1 MRRVWQGYGGRKKK
15 EDRAQC
21 LAFEVLGAP
30 NLSPHA
36 FQKST
41 SHRLRTPDSTET
53 LDPIVAL
60 ATPPGRGGLA
70 VIRVSGTALLEWFP
84 ASVGWRGAAPLK
96 GLRRI
101 LDDRGDLIDRVL
113 VLSFAGPRSFSGEDT
128 LELHCHGSPVVVE
141 TLIARLLQLGRT
153 RGLRLAGPGEFS
165 QRAYL
170 NGRIDLAQAE
180 ALADLI
186 ASETA
191 LQARAAARAME
202 GDVSARV
209 QRLLDRVQHLR
220 LLVEAALDFP
230 EEPVE
235 SLANWGV
242 DEAVAACAADLK
254 TELPIFRHGARLQ
267 QGFRVA
273 LIGPPNVGKSSLLNA
288 LAGKDLAIVD
298 PEPGTTRDRI
308 EQAIDLLGYRI
319 VLTDTAGIRP
329 VAEAGR
335 IEALGIERSWQAAA
349 QADLVLLM
357 TSAEDALAWSID
369 AMEHWPSRFH
379 AEAADWFRAHAPT
392 SIFEHGFARVCIVI
406 NKIDLLPPECQRRL
420 LETFANREPGR
431 FSLDAPD
438 PSSVAQVVRFPPA
451 VTVSLALSASPMVV
465 CSTGASPAPGQKSHS
480 DQNIGLDH
488 LVTSVGSILGLQN
501 GQADPVLARARHVDA
516 LERALA
522 HLEGAAECWQS
533 AAGQADL
540 MAEELRLA
548 QRSLGEI
555 LGAWSNEDLLGEIFS
570 RFCIGK

>member
-1 MRRVWQGYGGRKKK
+1 MSSGSIEKPTGWPALKTFLSAWRPSLSFAEDFSGGV
-15 EDRAQC
+15 EA
-21 LAFEVLGAP
+21 
-30 NLSPHA
+30 
-36 FQKST
+36 
-41 SHRLRTPDSTET
+41 

-70 VIRVSGTALLEWFP
+70 VVRVSGAALVEWLP
-84 ASVGWRGAAPLK
+84 AALGWRGAPPLK

-101 LDDRGDLIDRVL
+101 FDDRGDLIDQVL

-128 LELHCHGSPVVVE
+128 VELQCHGSPVVVE
-141 TLIARLLQLGRT
+141 AIIARLLQLGRT

-165 QRAYL
+165 QRAFL

-186 ASETA
+186 AAETA

-202 GDVSARV
+202 GDLSARV
-209 QRLLDRVQHLR
+209 QRLLDHVQHLR

-242 DEAVAACAADLK
+242 DEALAACAADLK
-254 TELPIFRHGARLQ
+254 GELPVFRQGARLQ
-267 QGFRVA
+267 QGLRVA

-298 PEPGTTRDRI
+298 AEPGTTRDRI
-308 EQAIDLLGYRI
+308 EQTIDLLGYRI

-329 VAEAGR
+329 VLEAGR

-357 TSAEDALAWSID
+357 TSAESALLWSID
-369 AMEHWPSRFH
+369 AMEQWPERFH
-379 AEAADWFRAHAPT
+379 ADALSWLRAHAP
-392 SIFEHGFARVCIVI
+392 SGIPDGGFQRVCIVV
-406 NKIDLLPPECQRRL
+406 NKIDLLALEHQQSLLGMLARL
-420 LETFANREPGR
+420 APGPAQLGAPHAD
-431 FSLDAPD
+431 SLGRIEG
-438 PSSVAQVVRFPPA
+438 SPPA
-451 VTVSLALSASPMVV
+451 ASAGLVLSKAPLVV
-465 CSTGASPAPGQKSHS
+465 CSTRASPTAEKKPCGDPDIGI
-480 DQNIGLDH
+480 DQLIGRL
-488 LVTSVGSILGLQN
+488 GSILGLQT
-501 GQADPVLARARHVDA
+501 GRPDPVLARARHVDA

-522 HLEGAAECWQS
+522 HLETAAERWKS
-533 AAGQADL
+533 AAPQADL

-548 QRSLGEI
+548 QRCLGEI
-555 LGAWSNEDLLGEIFS
+555 LGAWSNEELLGEIFS